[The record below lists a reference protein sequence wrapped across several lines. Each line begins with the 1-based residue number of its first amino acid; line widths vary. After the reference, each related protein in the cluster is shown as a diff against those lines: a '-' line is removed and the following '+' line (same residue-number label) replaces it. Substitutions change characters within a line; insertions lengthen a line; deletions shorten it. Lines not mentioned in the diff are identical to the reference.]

1 MVKTNQRGLVRACA
15 WYNTG
20 GIASSDRKVGRAE
33 RRYGVIMYV
42 RKCMH
47 NVMREHMRMDVGRL
61 GYCSR
66 SAR

>member
-1 MVKTNQRGLVRACA
+1 MVKTSQRGLVRACA
-15 WYNTG
+15 WYNAG
-20 GIASSDRKVGRAE
+20 GIASGNRKVERAE

-61 GYCSR
+61 GYLQSI
-66 SAR
+66 S

>member
-1 MVKTNQRGLVRACA
+1 MLVIGTKAR
-15 WYNTG
+15 
-20 GIASSDRKVGRAE
+20 GIASDDRKVKRAE
-33 RRYGVIMYV
+33 RRYGAIMYV

>member
-1 MVKTNQRGLVRACA
+1 MVKTSQRGLVRACA
-15 WYNTG
+15 WYNAG

-47 NVMREHMRMDVGRL
+47 NVMRKHMRMDVG
-61 GYCSR
+61 
-66 SAR
+66 

>member
-1 MVKTNQRGLVRACA
+1 MLVIGTKAR
-15 WYNTG
+15 
-20 GIASSDRKVGRAE
+20 GIASDDRKVKRAE

-61 GYCSR
+61 G
-66 SAR
+66 